1 MAKEKIMISGAMSS
15 DPIRNRGHFHAA
27 ATMLRTVNTAVL
39 NPAALPEGL
48 SEPEY
53 MQICLAFVQVADTI
67 YMLDGW
73 EQSLGARAEHA
84 LAQKL
89 DLKIVYQNGE
99 ALDLSI
105 AQLA

>member
-67 YMLDGW
+67 YIARWLGTIIGRPCRAFTGAETRFKKSFTRMV
-73 EQSLGARAEHA
+73 SL
-84 LAQKL
+84 L
-89 DLKIVYQNGE
+89 IYP
-99 ALDLSI
+99 
-105 AQLA
+105 